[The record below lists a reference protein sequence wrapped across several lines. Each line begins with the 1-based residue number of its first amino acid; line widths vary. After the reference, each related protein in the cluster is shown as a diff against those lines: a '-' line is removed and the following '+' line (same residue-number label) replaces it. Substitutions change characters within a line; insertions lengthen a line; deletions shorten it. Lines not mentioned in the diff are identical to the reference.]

1 MDESSR
7 LIDIVVFCIAGFI
20 VPVFYCLFLV
30 GGVENTTVQVKV
42 QSFAENVS
50 TKGYVDYAMYESFVE
65 ELNSVGVLVHPEFHV
80 EHELLAPEYMMRSIE
95 DAEGYLDG
103 LWSGSNILNQGMIS
117 VQRPAVTDPGTPP
130 AGSLTGNV
138 AGANTSTTGP
148 SASHSHSGACY
159 TGTQHIHDASCPS
172 REISCT
178 GGCTRHT
185 HSSSCSYSTSCT
197 AGCST
202 HTHSGSSSSGGG
214 CYGSSRFVVCSGSF
228 SSTGGSSYSGSCGQ
242 CGAGVTVSINYLSC
256 SVCGRTASESRYHCS
271 SCVYSYGEH
280 RSGAHGNYV
289 YSLNCGKTAGVRY
302 SGDSVCG
309 SCGGDGVVS
318 YTNCGKT
325 SGRYYDSRG
334 RLCSTCGGDGKETTS
349 ACTKTNGGYYNADG
363 TACTALCNK
372 VVTSMAAVVKEQ
384 VLVSGTGVDARV
396 KVVFA
401 DGHSEIVNA
410 TVTGFNSTAYNV
422 VQTVTLSYGT
432 YSGSLSNK
440 TKTKCTIKVM
450 VRYPTKT
457 CGNGHLYYL
466 VSGDATPCPYCKAY
480 PKTLTVLGAAE
491 EPFHT
496 IKGTTLTQNGISL
509 KVTYYDGRVE
519 ILTSG
524 WQDNFDMNYIG
535 EQTVTITYLGATT
548 TLKVYNDRV
557 KVPCSVCGYEYALY
571 PDNTDPGC
579 PKCLAAIPVFTG
591 NVLRY
596 SENVS
601 YGEILDELYHG
612 DGIYYFSRGDRLEM
626 QIWKTEKTP
635 VNTILGK
642 LFGGG
647 IGEELVSMYSVKVRD
662 EKVRK

>member
-1 MDESSR
+1 MDESNR

-20 VPVFYCLFLV
+20 VPVFYYLILMGV
-30 GGVENTTVQVKV
+30 VENTTVQVKL
-42 QSFAENVS
+42 QTFAENVS

-65 ELNSVGVLVHPEFHV
+65 ELNRVGVLVHPEFHV
-80 EHELLAPEYMMRSIE
+80 EHELLAPEYKMRSIE

-103 LWSGSNILNQGMIS
+103 LWSGSNILNQGAIS
-117 VQRPAVTDPGTPP
+117 VQRPVVTDPGTPP

-172 REISCT
+172 REINCT
-178 GGCTRHT
+178 GGCTK
-185 HSSSCSYSTSCT
+185 
-197 AGCST
+197 
-202 HTHSGSSSSGGG
+202 HTHSGSSYSGTG
-214 CYGSSRFVVCSGSF
+214 CYRGGTYYPGGRYYCGSF
-228 SSTGGSSYSGSCGQ
+228 SVTGYGASFESTCGMCGSTYYI
-242 CGAGVTVSINYLSC
+242 TNEYLSC
-256 SVCGRTASESRYHCS
+256 SGCGYSVTYCRGQCS
-271 SCVYSYGEH
+271 CSPYDDSSAYVHYQTYSGSYG
-280 RSGAHGNYV
+280 
-289 YSLNCGKTAGVRY
+289 LNCGKT
-302 SGDSVCG
+302 
-309 SCGGDGVVS
+309 GG
-318 YTNCGKT
+318 T
-325 SGRYYDSRG
+325 YYDSTG
-334 RLCSTCGGDGKETTS
+334 RACTVCGGDGKETTS

-384 VLVSGTGVDARV
+384 VLVAGTGVDARV

-410 TVTGFNSTAYNV
+410 TVSGFNSTAYNV

-457 CGNGHLYYL
+457 CSNGHLYYL
-466 VSGDATPCPYCKAY
+466 VSGDTTLCPYCKAY

-612 DGIYYFSRGDRLEM
+612 DGIYYFSRGDRMEM

>member
-1 MDESSR
+1 MDESNR

-20 VPVFYCLFLV
+20 VPVFYYLILMGV
-30 GGVENTTVQVKV
+30 VENTTVQVKL
-42 QSFAENVS
+42 QIFAENVS

-65 ELNSVGVLVHPEFHV
+65 ELNRVGVLVHPEFHV
-80 EHELLAPEYMMRSIE
+80 EHELLAPEYKMRSIE

-103 LWSGSNILNQGMIS
+103 LWSGSNILNQGAIS
-117 VQRPAVTDPGTPP
+117 VQRPVVTDPGTPP

-172 REISCT
+172 NSVRCSAGCEKHIHT
-178 GGCTRHT
+178 GN
-185 HSSSCSYSTSCT
+185 SSSGTGCYGGSYTPPTQTYCGNWSVTSSTSSPSSLVCS
-197 AGCST
+197 AGHSMTYYYETYVCS
-202 HTHSGSSSSGGG
+202 GCGQSSSSGFYR
-214 CYGSSRFVVCSGSF
+214 CACWSG
-228 SSTGGSSYSGSCGQ
+228 TNAHYWYSGG
-242 CGAGVTVSINYLSC
+242 GYAK
-256 SVCGRTASESRYHCS
+256 
-271 SCVYSYGEH
+271 
-280 RSGAHGNYV
+280 
-289 YSLNCGKTAGVRY
+289 NCGK
-302 SGDSVCG
+302 S
-309 SCGGDGVVS
+309 
-318 YTNCGKT
+318 T
-325 SGRYYDSRG
+325 STYYLG
-334 RLCSTCGGDGKETTS
+334 NTKCSTCNGTGYVNTV

-384 VLVSGTGVDARV
+384 VLVAGTGVDARV

-410 TVTGFNSTAYNV
+410 TVSGFNSTAYNV

-457 CGNGHLYYL
+457 CSNGHLYYL
-466 VSGDATPCPYCKAY
+466 VSGDTTLCPYCKAY

-596 SENVS
+596 TENVS
-601 YGEILDELYHG
+601 CGEILDELYHG
-612 DGIYYFSRGDRLEM
+612 DGIYYFSRGDRMEM

-635 VNTILGK
+635 VNTVLGK